1 MKKCIFFILFIFSV
15 NASALAS
22 DSLGD
27 LSDKLLLPLS
37 LLTGALYNMSL
48 AIGIALLFGALIQY
62 KNYRNNPSQ
71 VPLSRPITLLVF
83 GLILL
88 ILPIL
93 TKFSESA
100 LLVSRV
106 S

>member
-1 MKKCIFFILFIFSV
+1 
-15 NASALAS
+15 
-22 DSLGD
+22 
-27 LSDKLLLPLS
+27 
-37 LLTGALYNMSL
+37 MSL
-48 AIGIALLFGALIQY
+48 AIGIALLFGSIIQY

-71 VPLSRPITLLVF
+71 VPLSRPITLLIF
-83 GLILL
+83 GVILIV
-88 ILPIL
+88 LPIL

>member
-1 MKKCIFFILFIFSV
+1 MKKNILFIL
-15 NASALAS
+15 NIAALDAYAQIPG
-22 DSLGD
+22 SLGD
-27 LSDKLLLPLS
+27 LSDKLLLPMS

-48 AIGIALLFGALIQY
+48 AIGIAFLFGSLIQY

-71 VPLSRPITLLVF
+71 VPLSRPITLLIF
-83 GLILL
+83 GVILIV
-88 ILPIL
+88 LPIL

>member
-1 MKKCIFFILFIFSV
+1 MKKIISFILPIFSV
-15 NASALAS
+15 NANALAS

-27 LSDKLLLPLS
+27 LSDKLLLPMS

-83 GLILL
+83 GLVLL